1 MKHQYSKYQNQQK
14 DKVGYKDE
22 TFSPNSKQEPVLAS
36 MTWTEKDGFKLI
48 ENQLNVNDA
57 DTVAVANFT
66 NAINE
71 TGWSYLEV
79 TTYPQFPDKV
89 QVGGS
94 VFEFL

>member
-1 MKHQYSKYQNQQK
+1 MIE
-14 DKVGYKDE
+14 VGYKDE
-22 TFSPNSKQEPVLAS
+22 TLSILTLKQEPVLAS

-94 VFEFL
+94 IFEFR

>member
-1 MKHQYSKYQNQQK
+1 
-14 DKVGYKDE
+14 
-22 TFSPNSKQEPVLAS
+22 

-94 VFEFL
+94 VFEFHQGILVFGTVRILLKSRGQKSQFLLIFSKY

>member
-1 MKHQYSKYQNQQK
+1 MRRKIKI
-14 DKVGYKDE
+14 GYKDE
-22 TFSPNSKQEPVLAS
+22 TLSQEPVLAS

-48 ENQLNVNDA
+48 ENQLNANDA

-94 VFEFL
+94 VFEFH

>member
-1 MKHQYSKYQNQQK
+1 
-14 DKVGYKDE
+14 
-22 TFSPNSKQEPVLAS
+22 

-48 ENQLNVNDA
+48 ENQLNANDA

-94 VFEFL
+94 VFEFHQDIMVLGCEEKSFFKFALRLVAVSLVY

>member
-1 MKHQYSKYQNQQK
+1 MIQLLELAERSKLDIKMKLS
-14 DKVGYKDE
+14 
-22 TFSPNSKQEPVLAS
+22 FSPNSKQEPVLAS

-94 VFEFL
+94 IFEFH

>member
-1 MKHQYSKYQNQQK
+1 
-14 DKVGYKDE
+14 
-22 TFSPNSKQEPVLAS
+22 

-48 ENQLNVNDA
+48 ENQLNANDA

-66 NAINE
+66 NAINQ

-89 QVGGS
+89 QVGDIIICHLS
-94 VFEFL
+94 AQYKIRSIQSENKWIRWYHFISHANDVEKWLNYF

>member
-1 MKHQYSKYQNQQK
+1 MIE
-14 DKVGYKDE
+14 VGYKDE
-22 TFSPNSKQEPVLAS
+22 TLSILILKQEPVLAS

-94 VFEFL
+94 LFEFH

>member
-1 MKHQYSKYQNQQK
+1 
-14 DKVGYKDE
+14 
-22 TFSPNSKQEPVLAS
+22 

-48 ENQLNVNDA
+48 ENQLNANDA

-94 VFEFL
+94 VFEFHQGILVFRCEEKSFLGLNWGWSVFNYDSVHR

>member
-1 MKHQYSKYQNQQK
+1 MIQLLELAERSKLDIKMKL
-14 DKVGYKDE
+14 
-22 TFSPNSKQEPVLAS
+22 SPNSKQEPVLAS

-94 VFEFL
+94 IFEFH

>member
-1 MKHQYSKYQNQQK
+1 
-14 DKVGYKDE
+14 
-22 TFSPNSKQEPVLAS
+22 

-94 VFEFL
+94 IFEFR